1 MDIEKIIDYMND
13 NVRWGSEIKRS
24 AINELIG
31 QSPNDLNFSYRIY
44 KEASDMN
51 LVIIEDEPS
60 SLKNVIHNAGLS
72 WQDDMKNLL
81 QGLPEEFTLSDVY
94 LFDRDLG
101 QIHSENQNVRAKI
114 RQVLQQ
120 LRDKGEITFVSDGV
134 YRKAKIQSK
143 SDSGH
148 LLDNVISEDPD
159 YFDDFED
166 LDDVLSSEK
175 FDDQYKNVAE
185 TPDFSNNSNYIDEYQ
200 KSDSTRALDSL
211 MRANEKLVASIVK
224 KYTGQTT
231 ASYDFDD
238 MIAEGMLGLQRAA
251 EKFDSSL
258 GYEFSTY
265 ATWWIR
271 QAITRGIAD
280 QSTTV
285 RLPVHMRE
293 VLNKERNAENKLF
306 KDLSRPAT
314 DDEVAAFMN
323 IDVDKVVG
331 YKKVQY
337 RFGSNLVSLD
347 LPVGSAESDTTLGEL
362 IPEDDVKSEFD
373 IVSDN
378 ELSKRLNELLLELTD
393 REREVIIMR
402 FGLEN
407 SSIHTLEQVGQKMGV
422 TRERI
427 RQIEGRALRRLRNPV
442 NAKQIKDWIEVE
454 E

>member
-1 MDIEKIIDYMND
+1 MND

-31 QSPNDLNFSYRIY
+31 QSQNDLNFSYRIY

-134 YRKAKIQSK
+134 YRKTKIQSK

-159 YFDDFED
+159 YFDDFDDFED

-211 MRANEKLVASIVK
+211 MRANEKLVASIAK

-238 MIAEGMLGLQRAA
+238 MIAEGMLGLKRAA

-427 RQIEGRALRRLRNPV
+427 RQIEGKALRRLRNPV

>member
-1 MDIEKIIDYMND
+1 MND

-31 QSPNDLNFSYRIY
+31 QSQNDLNFSYRIY

-114 RQVLQQ
+114 RQVVQQ

-159 YFDDFED
+159 YFDDFDDFED

-211 MRANEKLVASIVK
+211 MRANEKLVASIAK

-238 MIAEGMLGLQRAA
+238 MIAEGMLGLKRAA

-314 DDEVAAFMN
+314 DDEFAAFMN

-427 RQIEGRALRRLRNPV
+427 RQIEGKALRRLRNPV

>member
-1 MDIEKIIDYMND
+1 MND

-31 QSPNDLNFSYRIY
+31 QSQNDLNFSYRIY

-60 SLKNVIHNAGLS
+60 SLKNFIHNAGLS

-159 YFDDFED
+159 YFDDFDDFED

-211 MRANEKLVASIVK
+211 MRANEKLVASIAK

-314 DDEVAAFMN
+314 YDEVAAFMN

-427 RQIEGRALRRLRNPV
+427 RQIERKALRRLRNPV

>member
-1 MDIEKIIDYMND
+1 MND

-31 QSPNDLNFSYRIY
+31 QAQNDLNFSYRIY

-159 YFDDFED
+159 YFDDFDDFED

-185 TPDFSNNSNYIDEYQ
+185 KPDFSNNSNYIDEYQ

-211 MRANEKLVASIVK
+211 MRANEKLVASIAK

-238 MIAEGMLGLQRAA
+238 MIAEGMLGLKRAA

-314 DDEVAAFMN
+314 DAEVAAFMN

-393 REREVIIMR
+393 
-402 FGLEN
+402 
-407 SSIHTLEQVGQKMGV
+407 
-422 TRERI
+422 
-427 RQIEGRALRRLRNPV
+427 
-442 NAKQIKDWIEVE
+442 
-454 E
+454 

>member
-1 MDIEKIIDYMND
+1 MAEKKKSVIKSSKELESATKGLIKDY
-13 NVRWGSEIKRS
+13 
-24 AINELIG
+24 
-31 QSPNDLNFSYRIY
+31 
-44 KEASDMN
+44 
-51 LVIIEDEPS
+51 
-60 SLKNVIHNAGLS
+60 
-72 WQDDMKNLL
+72 
-81 QGLPEEFTLSDVY
+81 
-94 LFDRDLG
+94 
-101 QIHSENQNVRAKI
+101 
-114 RQVLQQ
+114 
-120 LRDKGEITFVSDGV
+120 
-134 YRKAKIQSK
+134 KAKK
-143 SDSGH
+143 E
-148 LLDNVISEDPD
+148 ISEDELLDKVIKP
-159 YFDDFED
+159 FALKDDSIDELIERLED
-166 LDDVLSSEK
+166 EGIGVVDENGDPSKLSLLKEKEVDKTELNNLSAPTGVKINDPVRMYLKEIGRVSLLNAQQEVDLALKIEQGDEEAKQKLAEANLRLVVSIAKRYVGRGMQFLDLIQEGNMGLMKAVEK
-175 FDDQYKNVAE
+175 FDYRKG
-185 TPDFSNNSNYIDEYQ
+185 F
-200 KSDSTRALDSL
+200 K
-211 MRANEKLVASIVK
+211 
-224 KYTGQTT
+224 
-231 ASYDFDD
+231 
-238 MIAEGMLGLQRAA
+238 
-251 EKFDSSL
+251 
-258 GYEFSTY
+258 FSTY

-362 IPEDDVKSEFD
+362 ISEDDVKSEFD

-427 RQIEGRALRRLRNPV
+427 RQIEGKALRRLRNPV

>member
-1 MDIEKIIDYMND
+1 MND

-31 QSPNDLNFSYRIY
+31 QSQNDLNFSYRIY

-101 QIHSENQNVRAKI
+101 QIHTENQNVRAKI

-159 YFDDFED
+159 YFDDFDDFED

-185 TPDFSNNSNYIDEYQ
+185 IPDFSNNSNYIDEYQ

-211 MRANEKLVASIVK
+211 MRANEKLVASIAK

-238 MIAEGMLGLQRAA
+238 MIAEGMLGLKRAA

-306 KDLSRPAT
+306 KDLLRPAT

-337 RFGSNLVSLD
+337 RFGSNLVSLN

-427 RQIEGRALRRLRNPV
+427 RQIEGKALRRLRNPV

>member
-1 MDIEKIIDYMND
+1 MND

-31 QSPNDLNFSYRIY
+31 QSQNDLNFSYRIY

-60 SLKNVIHNAGLS
+60 SLKNFIHNAGLS

-159 YFDDFED
+159 YFDDFDDFED

-211 MRANEKLVASIVK
+211 MRANEKLVASIAK

-271 QAITRGIAD
+271 QAITLGIAY

-314 DDEVAAFMN
+314 YDEVAAFMN

-407 SSIHTLEQVGQKMGV
+407 SSIHTLKQVGQKMGV

-427 RQIEGRALRRLRNPV
+427 RQIERKALRRLRNPV